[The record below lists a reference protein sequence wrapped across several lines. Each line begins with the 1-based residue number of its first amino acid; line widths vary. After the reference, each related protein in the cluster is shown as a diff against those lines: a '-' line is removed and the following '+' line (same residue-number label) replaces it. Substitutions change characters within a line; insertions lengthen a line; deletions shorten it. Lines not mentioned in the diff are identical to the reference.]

1 MLDHVSPQRA
11 ADLLLSLDVHRE
23 TEAVSLY
30 SALGRVCAETLTAAF
45 SVPPF
50 RKSPFDGY
58 AIRSADSPGWL
69 HVSRTVAAGGAA
81 DFTLGSGEAV
91 RIFTGSPVPESAD
104 AVIKQEDVSDAGE
117 FITVPERLTPGTNV
131 IGVGEDYL
139 RGAELIKAGTVLDYA
154 QLGVLASQGYG
165 SIPVYKRP
173 RVSLIST
180 GSELVEPGAKRGTYT
195 IYNSSA
201 AAICGWLRAQG
212 LEAEYKGIVR
222 DDRAAIE
229 AKVRECL
236 TCSDVVITTGGASV
250 GDYDFALD
258 TAKAV
263 GAESLFWK
271 VNMKPGGAILA
282 SVKDGKLL
290 LSLSGNP
297 AAALMGLIVVARP
310 YLKKLCGQSDTAPKY
325 IRLPL
330 KDALPKT
337 SSVIRLLRGHLEI
350 VDGAA
355 MFCEHRGRGNGNLSS
370 FEDCNL
376 IGFIP
381 PGDTMPAAGTIIDAL
396 WV

>member
-23 TEAVSLY
+23 TEAV
-30 SALGRVCAETLTAAF
+30 
-45 SVPPF
+45 
-50 RKSPFDGY
+50 
-58 AIRSADSPGWL
+58 
-69 HVSRTVAAGGAA
+69 
-81 DFTLGSGEAV
+81 
-91 RIFTGSPVPESAD
+91 
-104 AVIKQEDVSDAGE
+104 IKQEDVSAAGE

-195 IYNSSA
+195 IYNSS